1 MRVTLNSNR
10 DLRSVLDALSAM
22 NVVMGT
28 DSFRDEANKI
38 AGDKAEQAKGDNAK
52 FSRAISGITNFTP
65 SQITE
70 SLRQSPFVGK
80 FIDKLLA
87 RGEKG
92 RRGGVIVAKDIE
104 DAQRLFE
111 EKTGRE
117 LGDDVL
123 KSVKRDR
130 RHARVQ
136 KWFGNSKVV
145 DADGKPMVVIGT
157 GDFTSFD
164 QPSWETT
171 QNLLRFLCRKL
182 TIGSIFVSRKPN

>member
-123 KSVKRDR
+123 KSVKRDQTYARFKSGLAIARWWMLMGNRWWLSAR
-130 RHARVQ
+130 RATLRHLINHL
-136 KWFGNSKVV
+136 GN
-145 DADGKPMVVIGT
+145 
-157 GDFTSFD
+157 
-164 QPSWETT
+164 
-171 QNLLRFLCRKL
+171 N
-182 TIGSIFVSRKPN
+182 SRICGFFAGN